1 MEAGRWSA
9 LLHNYFFF
17 AGADSGAGAGAD
29 FFVVT
34 RGRVLPNE
42 PLKIFPL
49 LVFLSPLPIIK
60 TLIVYKSKGKV

>member
-17 AGADSGAGAGAD
+17 AGADSGAGAD